1 MKFYGVYVPSLLGEA
16 TIGFHLK
23 AHLKSS
29 SSSTYRKK
37 ERKKKQKKTGSAT
50 HSQGTSHTTQ
60 TPRVPQQ
67 SQSWWLLTEEQLVI
81 YTETGCRLKVRLV
94 KSRQKELSDNTYQQT
109 SSLTDPFS

>member
-37 ERKKKQKKTGSAT
+37 ERKKKTKKNRQCYTQPGDITHNSNTKSSSAI
-50 HSQGTSHTTQ
+50 
-60 TPRVPQQ
+60 PK
-67 SQSWWLLTEEQLVI
+67 LVAAHRRAI
-81 YTETGCRLKVRLV
+81 
-94 KSRQKELSDNTYQQT
+94 SDLHRNRMQAKGKI
-109 SSLTDPFS
+109 S